1 MSSLTELYQ
10 NVILEHNRSPRNYRV
25 MDDADRQAEGNNPL
39 CGDQLTV
46 WVKLDGD
53 VISDVAFQGLGC
65 AISRASAS
73 LMTAA
78 VKGKSRREA
87 EDLFERFH
95 HLVTGKPEP
104 ADSETLGKLAVFS
117 GISQYPTRVKCASL
131 PWHTLRAALDDG
143 GRTDGRKGVV
153 VRPSALPPK
162 D

>member
-1 MSSLTELYQ
+1 MSSLAELYQ

-46 WVKLDGD
+46 WLKLDGD

-78 VKGKSRREA
+78 VKGKSRQEA
-87 EDLFERFH
+87 EDLFKRFH
-95 HLVTGKPEP
+95 HMVTGKPESAAP
-104 ADSETLGKLAVFS
+104 ETLGKLAVFS
-117 GISQYPTRVKCASL
+117 GVSGYPTRVKCASL
-131 PWHTLRAALDDG
+131 PWHTLKAALEG
-143 GRTDGRKGVV
+143 AERRKGGT
-153 VRPSALPPK
+153 AEA
-162 D
+162 